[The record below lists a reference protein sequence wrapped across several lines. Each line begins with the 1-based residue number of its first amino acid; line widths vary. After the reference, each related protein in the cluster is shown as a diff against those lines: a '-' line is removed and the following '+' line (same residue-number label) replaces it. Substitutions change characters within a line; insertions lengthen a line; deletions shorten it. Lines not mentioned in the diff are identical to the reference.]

1 MNKKL
6 KVFLTVVFVVLAIF
20 FTTVQFSQSYILE
33 KIITSQPEP
42 VGNGYEE
49 TEAPGL
55 KPEYD
60 VEKVEPLSLATAVKY
75 QSNIKNTKAKGRL
88 IIPRVGIDLK
98 IYEGLNNTHLVLGAA
113 EQRPRSEVV
122 AGGIGNYILTAH
134 SSLHSDDDTF
144 LFTPVRK
151 MIEGDTIL
159 VTDQFNL
166 YVYKTEYGK
175 IFDRDNPEPLNEDF
189 DDARITLYTCLNSKQ
204 FTMGRFVVRGI
215 LIDTISLD
223 DVDGTEYKKYFK

>member
-6 KVFLTVVFVVLAIF
+6 KVFLTVIFIVLAIF

-33 KIITSQPEP
+33 KVITSQPEP
-42 VGNGYEE
+42 TGNGYEA

-60 VEKVEPLSLATAVKY
+60 VEKVEPLSLTTAVKY
-75 QSNIKNTKAKGRL
+75 QGNIKNTKAKGRL
-88 IIPRVGIDLK
+88 IIPRVGIDLR

-113 EQRPRSEVV
+113 EQQPRSEVV

-144 LFTPVRK
+144 LFTPIRK
-151 MIEGDTIL
+151 MIEGDIIL

-204 FTMGRFVVRGI
+204 FAMGRFVVRGI

-223 DVDGTEYKKYFK
+223 DVDGTEYEKYFK